1 MIDVKNALEHI
12 EKDGF
17 ADLTGLISNEVIDNI
32 CDNISR
38 PFSSTHV
45 NGRRGFIKMGK
56 QHFLAN
62 TLTWGRDIIDIYTN
76 PTLIE
81 LAEKYA
87 GGDVHLSN
95 YRIYKTLPSIDFS
108 MWWHVDNKIDTYN
121 YKNNT
126 FDVEVVAADKGL
138 IIIMYLVDVADGGV
152 QLVKGS
158 HKWSRK
164 YVEKE
169 SFDDMESDFKKD
181 VVTFNNKPKGTLI
194 AYDYA
199 TIHRATPYLAG
210 PTRMSL
216 FGQYSP
222 ELMPVGEPIILHSRD
237 IEGLSKKQEKVLN
250 FGKSSSTENWP
261 IAPPVETLSQNDI
274 QQVIEEQSSQKLAKH
289 LLKRLLRI
297 K

>member
-1 MIDVKNALEHI
+1 MIDINNALDNI

-17 ADLTGLISNEVIDNI
+17 VELTGLISDEIIDNI
-32 CDNISR
+32 CNNISR

-76 PTLIE
+76 PQLIE
-81 LAEKYA
+81 LAEQYA

-95 YRIYKTLPSIDFS
+95 YRIYKTLPSKDFS
-108 MWWHVDNKIDTYN
+108 MWWHVDNKIDTFN

-126 FDVEVVAADKGL
+126 FDVEVVAEDKGL
-138 IIIMYLVDVADGGV
+138 IVIMYLVDVEDGGV

-164 YVEKE
+164 YVDKE
-169 SFDDMESDFKKD
+169 SFDDMESDFKEN
-181 VVTFNNKPKGTLI
+181 VVSFNNKPKGTLI

-199 TIHRATPYLAG
+199 TIHRATPYLKG

-222 ELMPVGEPIILHSRD
+222 EWMPVGEPIILHSRD
-237 IEGLSKKQEKVLN
+237 LDDLSQKQKKVLN

-261 IAPPVETLSQNDI
+261 IASPVETLSNADI
-274 QQVIEEQSSQKLAKH
+274 QQVIEEQSSPKLVKH
-289 LLKRLLRI
+289 LIKRLLRI